1 MSLKRWSGFGAHANE
16 HVVWVQGKA
25 LTAGVRQVHVDFV
38 AAFAAVQKVEYD
50 LTDCAES
57 RWAGDHG
64 RFQTA
69 LRDLERRL
77 SHLVVVVR
85 LPKI

>member
-1 MSLKRWSGFGAHANE
+1 M
-16 HVVWVQGKA
+16 
-25 LTAGVRQVHVDFV
+25 TAGVRQVHADFA

-50 LTDCAES
+50 PTDCAES

-77 SHLVVVVR
+77 SHLVVVVSPYQR
-85 LPKI
+85 QLGAAHGFLLRKLLPVIMMVPS

>member
-1 MSLKRWSGFGAHANE
+1 M
-16 HVVWVQGKA
+16 QGKA
-25 LTAGVRQVHVDFV
+25 LTAGVRQVHADSA
-38 AAFAAVQKVEYD
+38 AAFAVVQKVEYD
-50 LTDCAES
+50 PTDCSEA

-77 SHLVVVVR
+77 SHLVVMVR
-85 LPKI
+85 LFVV